1 MSKCNSSQGF
11 LFIFMIQGWLR
22 LIGESPFSNCD
33 SSLWLHFEFIPTN
46 LGIRFGYWQKALTHR
61 NRLIKTGKCKT
72 VRRTKEWKKGNH
84 TQGQHQRWKQSP
96 GFCVSVTSIS
106 MTMQENPRL
115 LQLYFSTSGKK
126 ETNLKLNGSQACAR
140 LPGTVTW
147 MISPSGGS
155 VLILLKGMQSPE
167 GPAGIEQFIL
177 HKFPS
182 ALCFMVV

>member
-1 MSKCNSSQGF
+1 MQWQPRLSLHFYDPRLAPANRGIPLF
-11 LFIFMIQGWLR
+11 LIVIPHFGCIWIYPNKFGYQIWL
-22 LIGESPFSNCD
+22 LTESAHPQEPTNQNWQMQNCQANKGVKEGESQTGTA
-33 SSLWLHFEFIPTN
+33 PTM
-46 LGIRFGYWQKALTHR
+46 
-61 NRLIKTGKCKT
+61 KT
-72 VRRTKEWKKGNH
+72 VSRFLCLCDFYLNDNARKPASAPIVFFYEW
-84 TQGQHQRWKQSP
+84 
-96 GFCVSVTSIS
+96 
-106 MTMQENPRL
+106 
-115 LQLYFSTSGKK
+115 KK

-177 HKFPS
+177 HEFPS